1 MATLGSGW
9 VCFNFHSLVGTD
21 TSRYS
26 TYPILPHAL
35 ATDIQHFSE
44 SEYAKQY
51 FSTHRTGFIFRRRVP
66 VEQLM
71 TWQKVLCQYKFYLKS
86 LNIDPTQ
93 APLTSPLLV
102 LNRGLQKNAVKVFR
116 VIQHI
121 TGDREREKNLN
132 VRMQTDSYVSM
143 VTSINANASSVSLPS
158 HTVGILEEER
168 WLLNEGLSHGE
179 LRDEIYCQLMKQLTG
194 NPSKFVK

>member
-1 MATLGSGW
+1 
-9 VCFNFHSLVGTD
+9 
-21 TSRYS
+21 
-26 TYPILPHAL
+26 
-35 ATDIQHFSE
+35 
-44 SEYAKQY
+44 
-51 FSTHRTGFIFRRRVP
+51 
-66 VEQLM
+66 M